1 MSKQSSTEYESFD
14 EMDSM
19 DGMAQSQLFYSL
31 TIKSGDNES
40 ELEPPMIPGYV
51 IHITSATFGVD
62 VNKGS
67 KTTVLTQTEPDGPFF
82 PICKLIET
90 HNETTNID
98 LLFDGPAIFKLKGR
112 NVSDVTLNGYL
123 EAPKDE
129 DLEISDDLD
138 DDMMKNMGYGD
149 DAEFAS
155 ADDDDINDD
164 DDE

>member
-1 MSKQSSTEYESFD
+1 MFYYVITLSNFLILISQNQKMSKQSSTEYESFD

-19 DGMAQSQLFYSL
+19 DGMGQSQLFYSL

-98 LLFDGPAIFKLKGR
+98 LLFDGMLLYIYLQYILSIFFIQKR
-112 NVSDVTLNGYL
+112 FIF
-123 EAPKDE
+123 DE
-129 DLEISDDLD
+129 YT
-138 DDMMKNMGYGD
+138 KN
-149 DAEFAS
+149 
-155 ADDDDINDD
+155 I
-164 DDE
+164 